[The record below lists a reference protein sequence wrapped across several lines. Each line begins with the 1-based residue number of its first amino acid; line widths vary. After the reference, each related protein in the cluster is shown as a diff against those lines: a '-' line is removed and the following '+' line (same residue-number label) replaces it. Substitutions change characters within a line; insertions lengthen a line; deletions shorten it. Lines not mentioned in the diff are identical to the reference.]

1 MKLSLST
8 RIFLG
13 FIVVVLAF
21 GAASV
26 YTVIRMTELQRSVTV
41 VWQEVMPVSTDLKE
55 LSRRLRSP
63 EEFLTVRRP
72 SDQQWIERL
81 LPRVDPFRH
90 LEEVETRLDAIA
102 SNPQLPSADV
112 APLAKVAERLRTF
125 RKGPTLV
132 RALKSDAAGI
142 PEGVEA
148 AEESRQFYENLVE
161 IVISRASR
169 GELVKGDPAARAV
182 IRALRRIN
190 RAVISASRG
199 VADPIA
205 ALNERAA
212 SEEKAATMAVMV
224 IGGAA
229 LGVSLLMLIM
239 IQLSLRPLG
248 FLRDGVRHIA
258 AGDYSDR
265 VSVRSRDE
273 IGALA
278 GEFNT
283 MAAALEARDEALR
296 EQREALVRS
305 ERLAMVGKMAAQIT
319 HEIRNP
325 LSSIGLNAE
334 MLEDEITEQEGDAR
348 PLLGAIQSEV
358 SRLTEI
364 TENYLRYARFPNP
377 DLEPSSLSVEVLT
390 CLRFLQPEIHEAS
403 IELDAPFEL
412 LEGGLAPDVEV
423 DADQLRQAVFNVV
436 RNAMD
441 ALRESSEPRVI
452 RARFGVESDTA
463 FVEFTDSG
471 PGLEAEIAE
480 GIFEP
485 FVTGKS
491 GGTGLGLSL
500 TQQIIEAHGGAV
512 RVEAQSEPLGG
523 ALFRIELP
531 RIGAFGSASPPS

>member
-1 MKLSLST
+1 MRLSLST

-26 YTVIRMTELQRSVTV
+26 YTVVRMTELQRSVTV

-90 LEEVETRLDAIA
+90 LEEVEARLDAIA
-102 SNPQLPSADV
+102 SNPQLPVADV
-112 APLAKVAERLRTF
+112 APLSKVAERLRVF
-125 RKGPTLV
+125 RTGPSLV

-142 PEGVEA
+142 PEGVETTQ
-148 AEESRQFYENLVE
+148 ESREFYENLVGV
-161 IVISRASR
+161 VIGRASR

-212 SEEKAATMAVMV
+212 SEEKAATMAVIV
-224 IGGAA
+224 IGGVA
-229 LGVSLLMLIM
+229 LGVSLLMLMM
-239 IQLSLRPLG
+239 IQFSLRPLG

-296 EQREALVRS
+296 RQREALVRS
-305 ERLAMVGKMAAQIT
+305 ERLAVVGKMAAQIT

-334 MLEDEITEQEGDAR
+334 MLEDELEEMSGDAR
-348 PLLGAIQSEV
+348 PLLGAIQGEV
-358 SRLTEI
+358 HRLTQI

-377 DLEPSSLSVEVLT
+377 DLEPSNLSVEVLT
-390 CLRFLQPEIHEAS
+390 CLRFLLPEMKEAE
-403 IELDAPFEL
+403 IELNAPFEL
-412 LEGGLAPDVEV
+412 IDQELDLDVHV
-423 DADQLRQAVFNVV
+423 DADQLRQAVFNIV
-436 RNAMD
+436 RNAME
-441 ALRESSEPRVI
+441 ALREVPETRMIEVH
-452 RARFGVESDTA
+452 FGQKNQIV

-471 PGLEAEIAE
+471 PGLEDEIAD
-480 GIFEP
+480 GLFEP

-500 TQQIIEAHGGAV
+500 TQQIIEAHGGSV
-512 RVEAQSEPLGG
+512 HVESHSRPLGG

-531 RIGAFGSASPPS
+531 VLDREPG

>member
-13 FIVVVLAF
+13 FIIVVLAF
-21 GAASV
+21 GAASA
-26 YTVIRMTELQRSVTV
+26 YTVVRMTELQRSVTV

-90 LEEVETRLDAIA
+90 LEEVEARLDAIA
-102 SNPQLPSADV
+102 SNPELPSADV
-112 APLAKVAERLRTF
+112 APLAKVAERLRSF
-125 RKGPTLV
+125 RTGPTLV

-142 PEGVEA
+142 PEGVETA
-148 AEESRQFYENLVE
+148 NDSRAFYENLVE
-161 IVISRASR
+161 VVIGRAGR

-224 IGGAA
+224 IGGIA

-248 FLRDGVRHIA
+248 HLRDGVRHIA

-283 MAAALEARDEALR
+283 MAAALEARDETLR

-334 MLEDEITEQEGDAR
+334 MLEDELDHSSGEVK
-348 PLLGAIQSEV
+348 PLLGAIQSEIT
-358 SRLTEI
+358 RLTEI
-364 TENYLRYARFPNP
+364 TENYLRYARFPTP
-377 DLEPSSLSVEVLT
+377 DLEPSALSAEVLT
-390 CLRFLQPEIHEAS
+390 CLRFLQPEIDDAK
-403 IELDAPFEL
+403 IELLAPFEL
-412 LEGGLAPDVEV
+412 MEQAHDHDVSV
-423 DADQLRQAVFNVV
+423 DSDQLRQAVFNVM

-441 ALRESSEPRVI
+441 ALRECPEPRMIQVQ
-452 RARFGVESDTA
+452 FGVEANSV

-471 PGLEAEIAE
+471 PGLQEEIAD

-500 TQQIIEAHGGAV
+500 TQQIIEAHGG
-512 RVEAQSEPLGG
+512 RVQVVARSASLGG
-523 ALFRIELP
+523 ASFRIELP
-531 RIGAFGSASPPS
+531 KYGG